1 MYLKCKELS
10 LADAKRPLRLRTL
23 DGRELGPIPF
33 AYDVKFSVNY
43 TDLSEIEFTVARMS
57 DGLINPLYSAV
68 TGHKMV
74 YTDTMGIYILQSPKR
89 DGDGF
94 SETKTVKGYS
104 REYLF
109 SEKTLF
115 LEEGTYNFWDPTN
128 PSGSV
133 LGRVLELDPSW
144 SPGYVTPR
152 LIGCYR
158 TFDQYNNNA
167 LDFCYGDAMEKYRC
181 AIIFDVYEKTISAY
195 DTEEDTGSLP
205 IYLSFDNLLSTV
217 GVEEL
222 DDEMATKLRPYGSD
236 ELSIR
241 SVNPTGSDYLVNLD
255 YFIQNGDLNTVID
268 GKNLADRVRAWEQE
282 IETNRPYYAAVV
294 ASRYSTTALKLSLE
308 ADLEDLKGELD
319 TLTAK
324 QSVTIQAYSMEK
336 DDAGRANRQAELDQ
350 INDDIHWKNEEIAS
364 KNAEIQ
370 GVQDDLDYFEKEV
383 NGIIGQLSFEAF
395 FSDQERAAL
404 CPYLIEGELTEDTF
418 VASDLDTNNS
428 AVTGDI
434 SGTVLVSSSKLTSVY
449 LEDRK
454 KTVLLAN
461 GGKLTIS
468 AAKIEGEIVKG
479 TLDMKDN
486 GEYVLT
492 VTMGLLR
499 YQEHSFPRGML
510 TMRGTVNDFHWD
522 VKRVTEDEI
531 AEDKGTWFDFETAQ
545 SASYFTVGMTEFDQ
559 YAVAMELCEFG
570 QDCLKDLAWPTYEF
584 SVDSANFLYHE
595 KFAPFRDAMELGKS
609 VHLNL
614 DGDGVIDAK
623 LIGFT
628 LDMEDASS
636 FSLVFSNRYK
646 LRNQIEAL
654 RDEVSSASRATRS
667 FDAGKYI
674 YNRTADKT
682 TQVGKY
688 MDALKRGAAEA
699 VLVSNNQSVTVN
711 GTGIHIGGDSN
722 FQLRLTDSMIAM
734 TDDNWQTA
742 KVGIGR
748 FASPETGIVFGV
760 NAELLAGTL
769 LIGQNMVLQN
779 PLLDE
784 NNQPTGTMMFKVDAT
799 GAWLYNSRTILQNE
813 DGVIAIDP
821 DYGIVAGT
829 KLLFDSNGTTITP
842 EFMDAAGELT
852 FDKDGMPV
860 NANFFLDGKTGSA
873 YFRGKVHAT
882 DGVFNGTVYAT
893 DGEFTGTVYAKKGE
907 FDGIVKARDFYL
919 SDGTSMKPAL
929 NEKGKIDADW
939 LDLYGIHV
947 LNKAGNTVLTI
958 DEGGL
963 RFGAGYSPIVSQFSV
978 SASGPWHDEMEDGD
992 KYRRDSIDGGGSW
1005 GTPYQFR
1012 GEDGRPGS
1020 NGSDAS
1026 VTFNNMLSAL
1036 QMAQGTKK
1044 TFITADSAGAP
1055 TIYGAKIYGAEIY
1068 AGGVNDEGGQVISL
1082 TDNGIDLYNGHGYRF
1097 LSLYRDN
1104 MSNAV
1109 ISGADNNVRI
1119 EGQNFAIGTNS
1130 MSFADGCIVDFRGAD
1145 VRNLHAT
1152 FA

>member
-10 LADAKRPLRLRTL
+10 RADTERPLRLKTL
-23 DGRELGPIPF
+23 DGRDLGPIPF
-33 AYDVKFSVNY
+33 VYDVKFSINY
-43 TDLSEIEFTVARMS
+43 TDLSEIEFTVPRMS
-57 DGLINPLYSAV
+57 DGLINPLYSFV
-68 TGHKMV
+68 VGRKMV

-94 SETKTVKGYS
+94 SKTKTVKGYS
-104 REYLF
+104 MEYLF
-109 SEKTLF
+109 ADKTLF

-128 PSGSV
+128 PSDSV

-181 AIIFDVYEKTISAY
+181 AIVFDVYEKTISAY
-195 DTEEDTGSLP
+195 DAGEDTGSLP
-205 IYLSFDNLLSTV
+205 IYLSFDNLLSTI
-217 GVEEL
+217 GVEEI
-222 DDEMATKLRPYGSD
+222 DDELTTKLRPYGSD

-268 GKNLADRVRAWEQE
+268 GKNLAGRVRAWEQE
-282 IETNRPYYAAVV
+282 IELNRSYYSAVV
-294 ASRYSTTALKLSLE
+294 ASRYSTTALKMSLE

-324 QSVTIQAYSMEK
+324 QSVTIQAYSMET

-370 GVQDDLDYFEKEV
+370 GVKADLDYFDKEV
-383 NGIIGQLSFEAF
+383 NAIVGRLSFESF
-395 FSDQERAAL
+395 FSDGERAAL
-404 CPYLIEGELTEDTF
+404 CPYLIEGEISEDTF
-418 VASDLDTNNS
+418 VASDLDTANS
-428 AVTGDI
+428 AVTGPV
-434 SGTVLVSSSKLTSVY
+434 SGTVKVSGSNLTSVY

-454 KTVLLAN
+454 KTVLSVS
-461 GGKLTIS
+461 GGRLSIS

-479 TLDMKDN
+479 TLDMKDS

-492 VTMGLLR
+492 VTMGLLH

-522 VKRVTEDEI
+522 VKRVTENEI
-531 AEDKGTWFDFETAQ
+531 EEDKGTWFDFETAQ
-545 SASYFTVGMTEFDQ
+545 SESYFTVGMTEFDQ
-559 YAVAMELCEFG
+559 YAVAMELYEFG

-584 SVDSANFLYHE
+584 SVDSANFLYND

-628 LDMEDASS
+628 LDMEDFSS

-654 RDEVSSASRATRS
+654 REEVSSASRATRS

-682 TQVGKY
+682 TQVGQY
-688 MDALKRGAAEA
+688 LDALKKGAADA
-699 VLVSNNQSVTVN
+699 ILASKNQSVIVD
-711 GTGIHIGGDSN
+711 GTGIHVGGESDC
-722 FQLRLTDSMIAM
+722 QLRLTDSMIAM

-748 FASPETGIVFGV
+748 FASPETGIVFGI
-760 NAELLAGTL
+760 NAELLAGSL
-769 LIGQNMVLQN
+769 LIGKNMVLQN

-784 NNQPTGTMMFKVDAT
+784 NNRPTGAMMFKVDAT
-799 GAWLYNSRTILQNE
+799 GAWLYNSRMILQNE
-813 DGVIAIDP
+813 GGVIAIDP
-821 DYGIVAGT
+821 NYGIVAGT

-842 EFMDAAGELT
+842 EFMDAAGDLT
-852 FDKDGMPV
+852 FDNDSMPV
-860 NANFFLDGKTGSA
+860 NANFFLDGKTGNA
-873 YFRGKVHAT
+873 YFRGKVYAT
-882 DGVFNGTVYAT
+882 DGVF
-893 DGEFTGTVYAKKGE
+893 DGV
-907 FDGIVKARDFYL
+907 VKARDFYL
-919 SDGTSMKPAL
+919 SDGTNMKSAL
-929 NEKGKIDADW
+929 NARGKIGADW
-939 LDLYGIHV
+939 LDLYGINV
-947 LNKAGNTVLTI
+947 LNKAGNTVMTI
-958 DEGGL
+958 DENGL
-963 RFGAGYSPIVSQFSV
+963 RFGAGYSPIKYQFST
-978 SASGPWHDEMEDGD
+978 SASGPWHNNMQASD
-992 KYRRDSIDGGGSW
+992 KYRRDSIDGGDSW

-1012 GEDGRPGS
+1012 GEDGQNGQ

-1036 QMAQGTKK
+1036 QRAQSTEK
-1044 TFITADSAGAP
+1044 TFITANSAGAP

-1068 AGGVNDEGGQVISL
+1068 AGGVNDEGGQVIGL
-1082 TDNGIDLYNGHGYRF
+1082 TDGGMAVYDGHGGNV
-1097 LSLYRDN
+1097 LTIKADTSG
-1104 MSNAV
+1104 
-1109 ISGADNNVRI
+1109 SGAQI
-1119 EGQNFAIGTNS
+1119 ETGFNYLSIESPFLNLGYSYNIY
-1130 MSFADGCIVDFRGAD
+1130 FHADTVDFSD
-1145 VRNLHAT
+1145 VGEITGLHAT

>member
-10 LADAKRPLRLRTL
+10 RADAERPLRLRTL

-33 AYDVKFSVNY
+33 VYNVKFSINY

-74 YTDTMGIYILQSPKR
+74 YTETMGIYILQSPKR

-109 SEKTLF
+109 GGKTLF
-115 LEEGTYNFWDPTN
+115 LEEGTYNFWDPID
-128 PSGSV
+128 PSDSI

-158 TFDQYNNNA
+158 TFDQYNRNA

-181 AIIFDVYEKTISAY
+181 AIVFDVYEKTISAY
-195 DTEEDTGSLP
+195 DAEEDTGSLP

-268 GKNLADRVRAWEQE
+268 GENLSDRVRAWEQD
-282 IETNRPYYAAVV
+282 IEANRPYYAAVV

-324 QSVTIQAYSMEK
+324 QSVTIQAYSIEK

-350 INDDIHWKNEEIAS
+350 INDDISWKNREIAS
-364 KNAEIQ
+364 KSAEIQ
-370 GVQDDLDYFEKEV
+370 GAQDDLDYFEKEV
-383 NGIIGQLSFEAF
+383 NGIVGRLSFEAF
-395 FSDQERAAL
+395 FSDKERAAL
-404 CPYLIEGELTEDTF
+404 CPYLIEGELSEDTF
-418 VASDLDTNNS
+418 VASDLGTNSS
-428 AVTGDI
+428 AVAGTI
-434 SGTVLVSSSKLTSVY
+434 SGTVCVSDSKLTSVY

-454 KTVLLAN
+454 KTVLSIS
-461 GGKLTIS
+461 GGRLSIS

-479 TLDMKDN
+479 TLDMKDSE
-486 GEYVLT
+486 EYVLT
-492 VTMGLLR
+492 VTMGMVR

-510 TMRGTVNDFHWD
+510 TMHGTVSDFHWD
-522 VKRVTEDEI
+522 VRRVTDHEI
-531 AEDKGTWFDFETAQ
+531 AEDRGTWFDFETAQ

-559 YAVAMELCEFG
+559 YAVAMELYEFG
-570 QDCLKDLAWPTYEF
+570 RDCLKDLAWPTYEF
-584 SVDSANFLYHE
+584 SVDSANFLYHD
-595 KFAPFRDAMELGKS
+595 KFSPFRDAMELGKYI
-609 VHLNL
+609 HLNL
-614 DGDGVIDAK
+614 GGDSVIDAK

-628 LDMEDASS
+628 LDMEDVSS

-654 RDEVSSASRATRS
+654 RDEVSSASRAARS

-682 TQVGKY
+682 TQVGQY
-688 MDALKRGAAEA
+688 MDALKKGAAEA
-699 VLVSNNQSVTVN
+699 VLASNNQSVTVN

-748 FASPETGIVFGV
+748 FASSVTGEVFGV
-760 NAELLAGTL
+760 NAELLAGNL
-769 LIGQNMVLQN
+769 LIGKNMVLQN

-799 GAWLYNSRTILQNE
+799 GAWLYNSRIILQNE

-829 KLLFDSNGTTITP
+829 KLLFDTNGTTITP

-852 FDKDGMPV
+852 FDRDGMPE
-860 NANFFLDGKTGSA
+860 NANFFLDGKTGDA
-873 YFRGKVHAT
+873 YFRGKVLAT
-882 DGVFNGTVYAT
+882 DGVFR
-893 DGEFTGTVYAKKGE
+893 GTVYAKAGE
-907 FDGIVKARDFYL
+907 FDGTVKARDFYL
-919 SDGTSMKPAL
+919 SDGTNMRSAL
-929 NEKGKIDADW
+929 NARGKIDADW

-947 LNKAGNTVLTI
+947 LNQAGKTVMTI
-958 DEGGL
+958 DENGL
-963 RFGAGYSPIVSQFSV
+963 RFGAGFSPIKYQFAESIY
-978 SASGPWHDEMEDGD
+978 GPWHDDMRDSD
-992 KYRRDSIDGGGSW
+992 KFRRDSINGGDSW

-1012 GEDGRPGS
+1012 GEDG
-1020 NGSDAS
+1020 NDAD
-1026 VTFNNMLSAL
+1026 VTYENIKTAL
-1036 QMAQGTKK
+1036 QRASG
-1044 TFITADSAGAP
+1044 ISSAYLTMDEIGAP
-1055 TIYGAKIYGAEIY
+1055 EIYGGKIYGAEIY
-1068 AGGVNDEGGQVISL
+1068 GGTGSSLFAKMSQSGFELSNGNSTIISMYPVSSQGGNLVSE
-1082 TDNGIDLYNGHGYRF
+1082 HGRY
-1097 LSLYRDN
+1097 
-1104 MSNAV
+1104 
-1109 ISGADNNVRI
+1109 
-1119 EGQNFAIGTNS
+1119 
-1130 MSFADGCIVDFRGAD
+1130 GCIGCANGLNLYSAFGDVTVNGKRILTEGATITA
-1145 VRNLHAT
+1145 V

>member
-10 LADAKRPLRLRTL
+10 RADTERPLRLQTM

-33 AYDVKFSVNY
+33 AYNVKFSINY
-43 TDLSEIEFTVARMS
+43 TDLSEIEFTVPRMS
-57 DGLINPLYSAV
+57 DGLINPLYSSV
-68 TGHKMV
+68 TGQKMV

-94 SETKTVKGYS
+94 AETKTVKGYS
-104 REYLF
+104 MEFLF
-109 SEKTLF
+109 GWKTLF

-128 PSGSV
+128 PSDSV

-181 AIIFDVYEKTISAY
+181 AIVFDVYKKTISAY
-195 DTEEDTGSLP
+195 DAEEDRGSLP

-217 GVEEL
+217 GVEEI
-222 DDEMATKLRPYGSD
+222 DDELTTKLRPYGSD
-236 ELSIR
+236 DLSIR

-255 YFIQNGDLNTVID
+255 YFIQNGDLDTVID
-268 GKNLADRVRAWEQE
+268 GKNLADSVLAWNHE
-282 IETNRPYYAAVV
+282 IELNRSYYAAVV
-294 ASRYSTTALKLSLE
+294 ASRYSTTALRLSLE
-308 ADLEDLKGELD
+308 ADLEDLNGELD

-350 INDDIHWKNEEIAS
+350 INDDINSKHEEIAS
-364 KNAEIQ
+364 KYAEIQ
-370 GVQDDLDYFEKEV
+370 GVQDDLDYFEREIKEIT
-383 NGIIGQLSFEAF
+383 GRLSYEAF
-395 FSDQERAAL
+395 FSDEEREVL
-404 CPYLIEGELTEDTF
+404 CPYLIEGEISEGTF
-418 VASDLDTNNS
+418 VASDLDTSNS
-428 AVTGDI
+428 AVTGPV
-434 SGTVLVSSSKLTSVY
+434 SGIVKVSESKLTSVY

-454 KTVLLAN
+454 KTILSVN
-461 GGKLTIS
+461 GGRLSVS
-468 AAKIEGEIVKG
+468 AAGIDGEIVKG
-479 TLDMKDN
+479 TLDMKDS
-486 GEYVLT
+486 GDYVLT

-499 YQEHSFPRGML
+499 YQEHNFPRGML
-510 TMRGTVNDFHWD
+510 TMRGTVDDFHWN
-522 VKRVTEDEI
+522 VKQVTENEI
-531 AEDKGTWFDFETAQ
+531 TENKGTWFDFETAQ
-545 SASYFTVGMTEFDQ
+545 SESYFTVGMTEFDQ
-559 YAVAMELCEFG
+559 YSVGMELYEFG
-570 QDCLKDLAWPTYEF
+570 QECLKDLAWPTYEF
-584 SVDSANFLYHE
+584 SVNSANFLYHD
-595 KFAPFRDAMELGKS
+595 KFAPFRDVMELGKS

-628 LDMEDASS
+628 LDMEDFSN

-682 TQVGKY
+682 TQVGQY
-688 MDALKRGAAEA
+688 MDDLRNGAAEA
-699 VLVSNNQSVTVN
+699 ILASKNQSVTVN

-722 FQLRLTDSMIAM
+722 VQLRLTDSMIAM

-748 FASPETGIVFGV
+748 FASPETGEVFGI
-760 NAELLAGTL
+760 NAELLAGN
-769 LIGQNMVLQN
+769 LIIGKNMILQN

-784 NNQPTGTMMFKVDAT
+784 NNHPTGTMMFKVDAT
-799 GAWLYNSRTILQNE
+799 GAWLYNSRIVLQN
-813 DGVIAIDP
+813 DGGVIAIDP
-821 DYGIVAGT
+821 SYGVVAGT

-860 NANFFLDGKTGSA
+860 NANFFLDGRTGDA
-873 YFRGKVHAT
+873 YFRGKV
-882 DGVFNGTVYAT
+882 YAT
-893 DGEFTGTVYAKKGE
+893 SGE
-907 FDGIVKARDFYL
+907 FDGTVKARDFYL
-919 SDGTSMKPAL
+919 SDGTSMKSVL
-929 NEKGKIDADW
+929 TEKGKISSDW

-947 LNKAGNTVLTI
+947 LNKAGDTVMTI
-958 DEGGL
+958 DENGL
-963 RFGAGYSPIVSQFSV
+963 RFGTGYLPIISQFSI
-978 SASGPWHDEMEDGD
+978 SAYGPWHDDMEDGD
-992 KYRRDSIDGGGSW
+992 KFRRDSTDGGDSW
-1005 GTPYQFR
+1005 NKAYQFR
-1012 GEDGRPGS
+1012 GEDGRNGVD
-1020 NGSDAS
+1020 GSDAS
-1026 VTFNNMLSAL
+1026 VTFNNMLAAL
-1036 QMAQGTKK
+1036 QIAQGIKK

-1068 AGGVNDEGGQVISL
+1068 AGGVNDEGGKIISL
-1082 TDNGIDLYNGHGYRF
+1082 TSNGIDLYNGHGYHF
-1097 LSLYRDN
+1097 LQ
-1104 MSNAV
+1104 
-1109 ISGADNNVRI
+1109 ISGDSYGNATISGVDNNVRI
-1119 EGQNFAIGTNS
+1119 AGQNFAVGTNS
-1130 MSFADGCIVDFRGAD
+1130 MTFASGCVVDFGNAD
-1145 VRNLHAT
+1145 VRNLYAT

>member
-10 LADAKRPLRLRTL
+10 RADIERPLRLQTL

-33 AYDVKFSVNY
+33 VYDVKFSINY
-43 TDLSEIEFTVARMS
+43 TDLSEIEFTVPRMS

-94 SETKTVKGYS
+94 AETKTVKGYS
-104 REYLF
+104 REFLF
-109 SEKTLF
+109 DGKTLF

-128 PSGSV
+128 PSDSV

-181 AIIFDVYEKTISAY
+181 AIVFDVYEKTISAY
-195 DTEEDTGSLP
+195 DAGEDTWSLP
-205 IYLSFDNLLSTV
+205 IYLSFDNLLSTI
-217 GVEEL
+217 GVEEI
-222 DDEMATKLRPYGSD
+222 DDELTTKLRPYGSD

-241 SVNPTGSDYLVNLD
+241 AVNPTGSDYLVNLD
-255 YFIQNGDLNTVID
+255 YFIQNGDLDTEIG
-268 GKNLADRVRAWEQE
+268 GKNLADRVRSWNQE
-282 IETNRPYYAAVV
+282 IELNRTYYAAVV
-294 ASRYSTTALKLSLE
+294 ASRYSTTALRLSLE
-308 ADLEDLKGELD
+308 ADLEDLNGELD
-319 TLTAK
+319 TLIAK

-350 INDDIHWKNEEIAS
+350 INDDINSKHEEISS
-364 KNAEIQ
+364 KYAEIQ
-370 GVQDDLDYFEKEV
+370 GVQDDLDYFEREIEEIT
-383 NGIIGQLSFEAF
+383 GRLSYEAF
-395 FSDQERAAL
+395 FSDEERAAL
-404 CPYLIEGELTEDTF
+404 CPYLIEGEISEDTF
-418 VASDLDTNNS
+418 VASDLDTSNS
-428 AVTGDI
+428 AVTGPV
-434 SGTVLVSSSKLTSVY
+434 SGKVKVSGSNLASVY

-454 KTVLLAN
+454 KTVLSVN
-461 GGKLTIS
+461 GGRLSVS
-468 AAKIEGEIVKG
+468 AARIDGEIVKG
-479 TLDMKDN
+479 TLDMKDS

-522 VKRVTEDEI
+522 VKQITENEI
-531 AEDKGTWFDFETAQ
+531 TENKGTWFDFETAQ
-545 SASYFTVGMTEFDQ
+545 SESYFTVGMTEFDQ
-559 YAVAMELCEFG
+559 YSVGMELYEFG
-570 QDCLKDLAWPTYEF
+570 QECLKDVAWPTYEF
-584 SVDSANFLYHE
+584 SVDSANFLYHD
-595 KFAPFRDAMELGKS
+595 KFAPFRDVMELGKS

-614 DGDGVIDAK
+614 GGDGVIDAK

-628 LDMEDASS
+628 LDMDDFSS

-682 TQVGKY
+682 TQVGQY

-699 VLVSNNQSVTVN
+699 VLSSNNQSVTVN

-748 FASPETGIVFGV
+748 FASPETGIVFGI
-760 NAELLAGTL
+760 NAELLAGN
-769 LIGQNMVLQN
+769 LIIGKNMVLQN

-784 NNQPTGTMMFKVDAT
+784 DNQPTGTMMFKVDAT
-799 GAWLYNSRTILQNE
+799 GAWLYNSRIVLQNE
-813 DGVIAIDP
+813 GGVIAIDP

-842 EFMDAAGELT
+842 EFMDAAGDLT

-860 NANFFLDGKTGSA
+860 NANFFLDGKTGNA
-873 YFRGKVHAT
+873 YFRGKVYAT
-882 DGVFNGTVYAT
+882 DGVFNGTVYAK
-893 DGEFTGTVYAKKGE
+893 AGE
-907 FDGIVKARDFYL
+907 FDGTIKARDFYL
-919 SDGTSMKPAL
+919 SDGTNMKSAL
-929 NEKGKIDADW
+929 NARGKIDADW
-939 LDLYGIHV
+939 LDLYGINV
-947 LNKAGNTVLTI
+947 LNKAGNTVMTI
-958 DEGGL
+958 DENGL
-963 RFGAGYSPIVSQFSV
+963 RFGAGYSPIVSQFSA
-978 SASGPWHDEMEDGD
+978 SATGPWHDDMLSSD
-992 KYRRDSIDGGGSW
+992 KYRRDSIDGGDSW

-1012 GEDGRPGS
+1012 GEDGRNGS

-1036 QMAQGTKK
+1036 QRAQGTKM

-1068 AGGVNDEGGQVISL
+1068 AGGVNDEGGQVIGLSSR
-1082 TDNGIDLYNGHGYRF
+1082 GIDFFDGNGSNILSISSDTSGGSLLRTDCSYLTITTPYINLDATNTLAFHG
-1097 LSLYRDN
+1097 N
-1104 MSNAV
+1104 
-1109 ISGADNNVRI
+1109 
-1119 EGQNFAIGTNS
+1119 T
-1130 MSFADGCIVDFRGAD
+1130 VDFTG
-1145 VRNLHAT
+1145 VTNVKGLHAT